1 MYDTLYAILNKREN
15 ATLQYF
21 IFCEKVLDKKYL
33 LKHDIQ
39 QAIRR
44 NSTNLSLLMSELCP
58 FLCLKLYSLNFAI
71 AHAQKRLLCLSE
83 FVILV
88 LH

>member
-1 MYDTLYAILNKREN
+1 MYDTLYGILDNSEN

-21 IFCEKVLDKKYL
+21 IFGHKYL
-33 LKHDIQ
+33 LK
-39 QAIRR
+39 
-44 NSTNLSLLMSELCP
+44 SLIMFSRHPASDSSQLHQFVSFDVESIP